1 VEVFEAI
8 RNRRSIRNFTDAP
21 VDDAAVETIIEAGR
35 WAPSWANT
43 QCWKFVVVRDPKVKS
58 AVADTMMKIQLPD
71 RVVDNPASKA
81 INTVPVLI
89 AVCAE
94 IGKSGGKPGPA
105 AAGGQFSYVT
115 DKGDWFMFDT
125 ALAVENMCLAIHAL
139 GLGTV
144 ILGLFDA
151 PAAEKALGVPD
162 GTRLVVLMPVGVPAR
177 EGNAPPRKETA
188 ELVVKD
194 RWPKQAG
201 F

>member
-1 VEVFEAI
+1 MEVFDAI
-8 RNRRSIRNFTDAP
+8 NNRRSIRNFTDAP
-21 VDDAAVETIIEAGR
+21 VDDATIDKILEAGR

-43 QCWKFVVVRDPKVKS
+43 QCWKFVVVRDPEVKA
-58 AVADTMMKIQLPD
+58 AVAETMINIQLPD
-71 RVVDNPASKA
+71 RVVDNPAKKA
-81 INTVPVLI
+81 IKTVPVLL

-105 AAGGQFSYVT
+105 AGGGQFSYVT

-151 PAAEKALGVPD
+151 PAAEKALNVPE
-162 GTRLVVLMPVGVPAR
+162 GLRVTVLMPVGVPAR
-177 EGNAPPRKETA
+177 EGNAPPRKELT
-188 ELVVKD
+188 ELITRDKF
-194 RWPKQAG
+194 PA
-201 F
+201 

>member
-1 VEVFEAI
+1 MEVFDAI
-8 RNRRSIRNFTDAP
+8 NTRRSIRNFTEDP
-21 VDDAAVETIIEAGR
+21 VDDATINKILEAGR

-43 QCWKFVVVRDPKVKS
+43 QCWRFVVVRDPKIKS
-58 AVADTMMKIQLPD
+58 AVAEAMINIQLPD
-71 RVVDNPASKA
+71 RVVDNPAKKA

-94 IGKSGGKPGPA
+94 IGKSGGKPGP
-105 AAGGQFSYVT
+105 GGTGGEFSYVT

-151 PAAEKALGVPD
+151 PAAEKALSVPE
-162 GTRLVVLMPVGVPAR
+162 GYRVVVLMPVGVPAR
-177 EGNAPPRKETA
+177 EGKAPPRKELA
-188 ELVVKD
+188 ELVARD
-194 RWPKQAG
+194 TFPE
-201 F
+201 